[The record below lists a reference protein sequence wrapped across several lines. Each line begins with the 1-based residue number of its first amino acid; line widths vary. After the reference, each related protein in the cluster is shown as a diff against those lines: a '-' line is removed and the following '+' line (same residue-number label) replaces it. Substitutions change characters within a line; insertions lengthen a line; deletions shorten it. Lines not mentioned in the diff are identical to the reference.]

1 MAPLFRKGIPT
12 NNIELSSRTVVQYI
26 NGYSTELREV
36 LDDWI
41 RIIWIPPSVIEV
53 SSVEAIAHI
62 VNLLFKYI

>member
-12 NNIELSSRTVVQYI
+12 NNIELSPRTVVQYI

-36 LDDWI
+36 SDDWI
-41 RIIWIPPSVIEV
+41 RIIWTPPLVIEV

-62 VNLLFKYI
+62 VNLLFRYL